1 MQGFNYSLANSLKT
15 KITTIS
21 LSNSNKYSTSFSI
34 QGVQLKMLCGYNIRN
49 KLRWI
54 ILSDRN
60 GNAILPQTFLTNG
73 KRCELGFY
81 ANQQNLNYFL
91 YLKPRNESV
100 DYDGYDYIDWKDS
113 FDLCFVGFSQ
123 EQKDIMNS
131 NTRKLL
137 VGN

>member
-1 MQGFNYSLANSLKT
+1 MEGFDYSLSSSLKT
-15 KITTIS
+15 KITKIS
-21 LSNSNKYSTSFSI
+21 LSNSNKYTTSFTI
-34 QGVQLKMLCGYNIRN
+34 EGVHLKMLCGYNIRN

-54 ILSDRN
+54 ILSDRA
-60 GNAILPQTFLTNG
+60 GNTILPQTFLSNG

-81 ANQQNLNYFL
+81 ANQLNMNYL
-91 YLKPRNESV
+91 VYLKPKDETT
-100 DYDGYDYIDWKDS
+100 DYSNYDYINWKKS

-123 EQKDIMNS
+123 EQKDIMQS